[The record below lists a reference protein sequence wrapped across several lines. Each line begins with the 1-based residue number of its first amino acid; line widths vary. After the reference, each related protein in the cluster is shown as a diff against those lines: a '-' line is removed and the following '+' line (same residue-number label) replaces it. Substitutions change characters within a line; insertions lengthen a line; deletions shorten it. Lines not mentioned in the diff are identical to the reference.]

1 MLSIGKLSRLAGLG
15 LVALSISGVAFA
27 GNITLKFAG
36 VLPVEHYAHK
46 MMEQVKSDIEAAN
59 VGIKVK
65 LFPAGQLGSGEEL
78 LEDTIRGN
86 IQVKMILLMV
96 SIIRKT
102 EYLYIYI

>member
-78 LEDTIRGN
+78 LELSLIH
-86 IQVKMILLMV
+86 I
-96 SIIRKT
+96 
-102 EYLYIYI
+102 